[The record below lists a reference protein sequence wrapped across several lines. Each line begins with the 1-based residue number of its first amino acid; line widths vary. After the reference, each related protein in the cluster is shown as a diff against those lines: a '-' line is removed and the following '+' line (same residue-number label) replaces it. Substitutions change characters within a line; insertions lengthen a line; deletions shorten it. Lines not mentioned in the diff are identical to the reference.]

1 MKDYCHCTGRQSKW
15 CHCNY
20 VVKEHHALKARVKAA
35 KAIAWVA
42 FGGLLVV
49 AVLGLTGCALKPE
62 AHPYPHGQFQGTV
75 DQWDMETEDQ
85 CREIAVTI
93 VAESYKADGSKAS
106 PEIINKAL
114 DNVFAQC
121 MFQFGRSI

>member
-1 MKDYCHCTGRQSKW
+1 MKHYCPCTGRKTNVCP
-15 CHCNY
+15 CHDM
-20 VVKEHHALKARVKAA
+20 VKEHNALKARVKAA
-35 KAIAWVA
+35 KVIAWAA

-49 AVLGLTGCALKPE
+49 AALGLTGCALKPE
-62 AHPYPHGQFQGTV
+62 AHPYPNGQFQGTV

-85 CREIAVTI
+85 CREIAVTM
-93 VAESYKADGSKAS
+93 VAQAYKEDGSKAG